1 MVVVIYGLPVL
12 LAFVGVFCSRRY
24 LCLASCVHW
33 DLFCIWPAG
42 FMMHFKSYTK
52 LMFVPLAYTSKRERL
67 MPAVSRS
74 SLQAVAL
81 KPEFI
86 IASLLLLIAL
96 GLPPTILG
104 IVNPG
109 KRVPYPAL
117 IGFAIA
123 VCAEPKLPLA
133 EGHTDGG
140 VRWRLRSSSGSTLTF
155 LSLV

>member
-1 MVVVIYGLPVL
+1 
-12 LAFVGVFCSRRY
+12 
-24 LCLASCVHW
+24 
-33 DLFCIWPAG
+33 
-42 FMMHFKSYTK
+42 
-52 LMFVPLAYTSKRERL
+52 
-67 MPAVSRS
+67 VSRS

-123 VCAEPKLPLA
+123 VCAEPKRPLA
-133 EGHTDGG
+133 PK
-140 VRWRLRSSSGSTLTF
+140 VTLTAAF
-155 LSLV
+155 IGGYGLLAIALIPASRYYREKMKALSNNHNQHRTGYQAAFYSAAASCSLTAK